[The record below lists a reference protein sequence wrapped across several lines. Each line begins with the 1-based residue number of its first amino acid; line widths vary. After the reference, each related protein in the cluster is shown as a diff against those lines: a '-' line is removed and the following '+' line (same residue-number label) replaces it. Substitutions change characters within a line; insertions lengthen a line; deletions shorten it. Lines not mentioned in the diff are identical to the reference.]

1 MAVEVI
7 NTGGGDKGG
16 GGGGGNV
23 ILGVVLGAVLLAV
36 AVGAFFMWDNY
47 KAGGGT
53 TLPSA
58 VHVTVK
64 HQ

>member
-7 NTGGGDKGG
+7 NTGGSGSG

-23 ILGVVLGAVLLAV
+23 ILGIVLGAVLLAV
-36 AVGAFFMWDNY
+36 AVGAFFMWDNF
-47 KAGGGT
+47 KSGGGAT
-53 TLPSA
+53 MPAA
-58 VHVTVK
+58 VHITVK